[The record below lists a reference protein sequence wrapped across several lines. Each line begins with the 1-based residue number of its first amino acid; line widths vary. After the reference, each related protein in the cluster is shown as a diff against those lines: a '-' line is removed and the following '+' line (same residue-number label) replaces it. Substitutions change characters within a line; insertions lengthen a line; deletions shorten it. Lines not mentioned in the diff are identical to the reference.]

1 MTEKKKKKVRSQDR
15 VLYDNFEVVN
25 VWEGKRMGAGKEH
38 KGLKGQ
44 IKEEEVQYEKEGEIS
59 DRLSE
64 ERKTIMNKLGG

>member
-1 MTEKKKKKVRSQDR
+1 
-15 VLYDNFEVVN
+15 
-25 VWEGKRMGAGKEH
+25 MGAGKEH